1 MQEFFD
7 LNYWKNFFTSSPTR
21 KRLTENFLSLSALQV
36 VNYLLPLVTLPYLVR
51 VLGPEKFGLIAF
63 ASAFIGYFTILTDY
77 GFNLSAT
84 REISIHR
91 EEKEKVSEI
100 FSSVMIIKFFL
111 GISSFFI
118 LGLILAFIPKFGN
131 DWLVYLFTFGMVLG
145 NILFPVWF
153 FQGMERMKHIAI
165 LNIVAKGIFTVCI
178 FIFIRKIADYLY
190 VPLINSVGFLV
201 AGGLSLRI
209 VSKDFRVKF
218 ILPTIEAIKH
228 QLKEGWHVF
237 ISTMAISLYTVSNA
251 FILGLFTSNTIVG
264 YYSASE
270 RIIKATQ
277 GLLTPVSQTVYP
289 YISQL
294 VIESKER
301 ALSFIRRLVK
311 VVGIGNFG
319 VIINIFFGIFLLSSQ
334 GLKI

>member
-1 MQEFFD
+1 
-7 LNYWKNFFTSSPTR
+7 
-21 KRLTENFLSLSALQV
+21 
-36 VNYLLPLVTLPYLVR
+36 
-51 VLGPEKFGLIAF
+51 
-63 ASAFIGYFTILTDY
+63 
-77 GFNLSAT
+77 
-84 REISIHR
+84 
-91 EEKEKVSEI
+91 
-100 FSSVMIIKFFL
+100 
-111 GISSFFI
+111 
-118 LGLILAFIPKFGN
+118 
-131 DWLVYLFTFGMVLG
+131 
-145 NILFPVWF
+145 
-153 FQGMERMKHIAI
+153 
-165 LNIVAKGIFTVCI
+165 
-178 FIFIRKIADYLY
+178 
-190 VPLINSVGFLV
+190 VGFLV

-311 VVGIGNFG
+311 VVGIGNFM
-319 VIINIFFGIFLLSSQ
+319 ISLLIFLLAAPIVNIVLGNQYHQSIIVLQ
-334 GLKI
+334 ILAFLPFIIGLSNIFGIQTMLTFNLKRAFSKILISAGLLNVTLALILAPLYQHIGVSIAVLITEIFVTLSMFLYLAKKGIKLFERGKFYESF